1 MLGVEC
7 GIQHLH
13 KALDLIR
20 GAVAVLGERADF
32 LKNVGHLVNGVVT
45 TLGRGTV
52 AGNAL
57 HIHTDL
63 HAAAVAAVDAA
74 VGGLG
79 GDNEFHLLL
88 FDAVGG
94 EVLVDDV
101 LPAHTV
107 AVLFLNGTHH
117 HDLIAGGDQAQIL
130 HDLGAVSGRGHTAL
144 LVGATAAIDDLIIL
158 VALVGV
164 MGPVVDVAHAHGV
177 DVGVDGDDLVT
188 VTHPADNVAK
198 AVHLHLVV
206 AQLFHLPPDTG
217 DDRFLLAALT
227 GVGDHLPQEAVHVGA
242 VALRGFP
249 DLLKIHT

>member
-13 KALDLIR
+13 EALDLVG
-20 GAVAVLGERADF
+20 GAVTVLVERADF

-45 TLGRGTV
+45 TLGCRAV

-57 HIHTDL
+57 HVHTDL

-107 AVLFLNGTHH
+107 AVLLLHRTHH

-177 DVGVDGDDLVT
+177 DVGVDGDDLVA
-188 VTHPADNVAK
+188 VTHPADDIAK
-198 AVHLHLVV
+198 TVDLHLVI
-206 AQLFHLPPDTG
+206 AQLFHLGLDAVNDLT
-217 DDRFLLAALT
+217 LLAAFA
-227 GVGDHLPQEAVHVGA
+227 GVGDHVP
-242 VALRGFP
+242 
-249 DLLKIHT
+249 